1 VHQPLITR
9 NDDPEFMQSASKQCD
24 VDGEYYSKLFE
35 IQGAED
41 TDSDED
47 SWTTTSEQRG
57 ASRPFFQ
64 AVGILK

>member
-1 VHQPLITR
+1 
-9 NDDPEFMQSASKQCD
+9 MQSASKQCD

-47 SWTTTSEQRG
+47 SWTTTSEQRRV
-57 ASRPFFQ
+57 SRPFFQ

>member
-1 VHQPLITR
+1 
-9 NDDPEFMQSASKQCD
+9 MQSASKQCD

-47 SWTTTSEQRG
+47 SWTTSSEQRRV
-57 ASRPFFQ
+57 SRPFFQ